1 MIGSKAVLELH
12 EGDKELEEKRS
23 AMEDEDGEDISLAEG
38 LAYEDSLN
46 DEQRA
51 FMNIFFKPARGID
64 ADKNS
69 AFLYKPVLVATI
81 DHMMGATETIRGGRF
96 ILPMLRLMSS
106 DLVIDEI
113 DDFTQKDLTA
123 ISRLV
128 HLAGMY
134 GRNVV
139 LSSATIPP
147 DLAEGMYRA
156 YIAGVKCRN
165 SFFISKKRVSVVLCD
180 EFRL

>member
-1 MIGSKAVLELH
+1 MFNLIIQ
-12 EGDKELEEKRS
+12 S
-23 AMEDEDGEDISLAEG
+23 A
-38 LAYEDSLN
+38 
-46 DEQRA
+46 
-51 FMNIFFKPARGID
+51 
-64 ADKNS
+64 
-69 AFLYKPVLVATI
+69 VLVATI

-180 EFRL
+180 EFRTEMKFMNTDDDSDYSAFHQSFIEKRVAKLTRQITKRTGYMGVSRVLCKSIQ